1 LIVIEGIFGATVGH
15 FVMGLKVVKADNSGI
30 DFVDS
35 IKRHLL
41 DPIDIFP
48 FGIPAMISI
57 KDSALNQRLRD
68 LWAKT
73 IEVNDKEK

>member
-1 LIVIEGIFGATVGH
+1 LIVIEDIFSATVGH
-15 FVMGLKVVKADNSGI
+15 FVMGLKVVKDDNSRI

-41 DPIDIFP
+41 DPFDIFP

-57 KDSALNQRLRD
+57 KNSALNQRLGD

-73 IEVNDKEK
+73 IVINDKEN